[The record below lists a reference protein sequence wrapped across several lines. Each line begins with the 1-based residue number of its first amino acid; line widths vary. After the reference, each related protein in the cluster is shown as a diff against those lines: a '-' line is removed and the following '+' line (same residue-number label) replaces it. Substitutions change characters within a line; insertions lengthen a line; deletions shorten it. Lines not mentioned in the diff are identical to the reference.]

1 MKKNIFFIVCA
12 AGALS
17 LTSCEDF
24 LETSSP
30 SVVDSDFVFSNM
42 ETARAAMDGAYDK
55 WRDCA
60 QNQVFGDGVFYA
72 VDICG
77 SDIERHPE
85 PFSNQPGRHYP
96 ETMYQ
101 NGTYCGTY
109 GLLSYLTDDDSSA
122 YARLYAVI
130 ARANAIINAMVNMEG
145 FAAELEAGQPTEMT
159 QLYGEAIALRA
170 TAYRELIKNFGDVPF
185 QIQSGVAANGLSPRD
200 YIYDYCINDLITV
213 EPLMYRVGENTSM
226 TKNVFSRNYVQGL
239 IGRMS
244 LEAGGYQT
252 RRQDLGA
259 DFYKDLD
266 GNVLTFETKGTPNN
280 NSEYGR
286 RSDWKDKYELAKTY
300 FKACIDNPGTA
311 VFYTTDPRSE
321 GDAGQIYDN
330 PYQYF
335 FQQNNDLEFAD
346 ESIYEYPMTQGE
358 GNDARPYSFGR
369 VSSGG
374 SSNAYP
380 CKSYGQGRINPAF
393 YYGMFDPN
401 DKRRDVSCS
410 VTGSDGKGV
419 EKLIPFTPNSKA
431 DGGGITI
438 NKWDENRMASPYTAK
453 QRTSGINGPYMRM
466 AEIYLGYAEACAALG
481 DNGEAETYLK
491 LVRERSFPAG
501 QANTDQFIADCG
513 SLLNAVIQERGFEF
527 AGEGDRRFTL
537 VRTGMLPDAI
547 RNIKEM
553 TRAMLDDLA
562 AQGHHEFEN
571 GNVIS
576 NYVWTKLV
584 DARTEYGYR
593 LTTECPAD
601 KKDDPVLYPGWRGQN
616 DAWENYGCDY
626 GTDTPATN
634 LAIKGL
640 FEYIDPNGAEA
651 KALEADG
658 YERQDWGAAL
668 VANDAEYY
676 QYLFYDYDYV
686 SAPIHLWPFT
696 PNTLANRR
704 LYQWLWICTAI
715 NRISYSFHKLGW

>member
-466 AEIYLGYAEACAALG
+466 AEIYLGYAEACAAL
-481 DNGEAETYLK
+481 
-491 LVRERSFPAG
+491 FPAG

-696 PNTLANRR
+696 PNTLATGGFTNG
-704 LYQWLWICTAI
+704 YGFAQQ
-715 NRISYSFHKLGW
+715 

>member
-266 GNVLTFETKGTPNN
+266 GNEIEVNDGKTFIQICPIDSEITFE
-280 NSEYGR
+280 
-286 RSDWKDKYELAKTY
+286 
-300 FKACIDNPGTA
+300 
-311 VFYTTDPRSE
+311 
-321 GDAGQIYDN
+321 
-330 PYQYF
+330 
-335 FQQNNDLEFAD
+335 
-346 ESIYEYPMTQGE
+346 
-358 GNDARPYSFGR
+358 
-369 VSSGG
+369 
-374 SSNAYP
+374 
-380 CKSYGQGRINPAF
+380 
-393 YYGMFDPN
+393 
-401 DKRRDVSCS
+401 
-410 VTGSDGKGV
+410 
-419 EKLIPFTPNSKA
+419 
-431 DGGGITI
+431 
-438 NKWDENRMASPYTAK
+438 
-453 QRTSGINGPYMRM
+453 
-466 AEIYLGYAEACAALG
+466 
-481 DNGEAETYLK
+481 
-491 LVRERSFPAG
+491 
-501 QANTDQFIADCG
+501 
-513 SLLNAVIQERGFEF
+513 
-527 AGEGDRRFTL
+527 
-537 VRTGMLPDAI
+537 
-547 RNIKEM
+547 
-553 TRAMLDDLA
+553 
-562 AQGHHEFEN
+562 
-571 GNVIS
+571 
-576 NYVWTKLV
+576 
-584 DARTEYGYR
+584 
-593 LTTECPAD
+593 
-601 KKDDPVLYPGWRGQN
+601 
-616 DAWENYGCDY
+616 
-626 GTDTPATN
+626 
-634 LAIKGL
+634 
-640 FEYIDPNGAEA
+640 
-651 KALEADG
+651 
-658 YERQDWGAAL
+658 
-668 VANDAEYY
+668 
-676 QYLFYDYDYV
+676 
-686 SAPIHLWPFT
+686 
-696 PNTLANRR
+696 
-704 LYQWLWICTAI
+704 
-715 NRISYSFHKLGW
+715 